1 MVNVATAR
9 FFNSP
14 FNLEKLISNFESE
27 ETRNTFYD
35 ALPHAEYQV
44 RFNKIGEPFKIVA
57 DVMDYNAGYITWK
70 NKRWFFFVDYW
81 NVVNENIIEI
91 NYTIDA
97 WETYAYSTEIKFG
110 TYHAYRTSYE
120 EKGQY
125 KNYFAPIYTISALK
139 TQFIKSFPSSSLT
152 VFFVVYDDT
161 NNKARYGWFGTWP
174 GALLSGQAVL
184 DIVNKLKGQ
193 YGLSDNIRLISA
205 FVSPFYDDAI
215 DDPVGMEQYYLK
227 LANNLYLALDSEVGF
242 SPSHGINIDIEN
254 DRYTTFKILDNS
266 GVEIWRASDK
276 RHYTRIN
283 ASLNASFAGASW
295 RCALSADD
303 TLYNETFTFPL
314 IPIDIISDAWAQYYV
329 QRRNYDVQT
338 RQIAS
343 QQQLVNGVVG
353 NAIGGGI
360 AGATVNPVGALA
372 GAVGGAIGS
381 VIGYATDTAIFNPKI
396 QNATDE
402 LYKKASDTLNLVG
415 EGYLYLFRCGVY
427 REFWD
432 SETQTKNDTA
442 ISENGYINDEY
453 GENYNF
459 QNGPFAG
466 DIQITGIPR
475 VASNQIRQRLV
486 NGVIFNKGD

>member
-27 ETRNTFYD
+27 EERNTFYD
-35 ALPHAEYQV
+35 ALPHDEYQV
-44 RFNKIGEPFKIVA
+44 RFNKIGEPFKIVS

-81 NVVNENIIEI
+81 NVINENIIEI
-91 NYTIDA
+91 YYTIDA
-97 WETYAYSTEIKFG
+97 WETYAYSNEIKYG
-110 TYHAYRTSYE
+110 TYHAYRTPYE

-125 KNYFAPIYTISALK
+125 KNYLAPLNVASALDIR
-139 TQFIKSFPSSSLT
+139 FDLSVLSYWILY
-152 VFFVVYDDT
+152 VVYDDT
-161 NNKARYGWFGTWP
+161 NNRARFGWYEQRPEWAFYGI
-174 GALLSGQAVL
+174 SQ
-184 DIVNKLKGQ
+184 DIIDEIKGKD
-193 YGLSDNIRLISA
+193 GLSDNLRLISA
-205 FVSPFYDDAI
+205 FISPFNDEDIGTAI
-215 DDPVGMEQYYLK
+215 GNDYYIEISSTH
-227 LANNLYLALDSEVGF
+227 YLARLGYAMTCTHSLTF
-242 SPSHGINIDIEN
+242 NFKN
-254 DRYTTFKILDNS
+254 TRYKKYKILDNS
-266 GVEIWRASDK
+266 AVEVWRATDK
-276 RHYTRIN
+276 RKYVSMK
-283 ASLNASFAGASW
+283 AKLNMSYAGASW
-295 RCALSADD
+295 RCEIVAEDNENPEIF
-303 TLYNETFTFPL
+303 TLPL
-314 IPIDIISDAWAQYYV
+314 TPIDIISDTWANYYV

-415 EGYLYLFRCGVY
+415 GGYTWPFLCGLYT
-427 REFWD
+427 ETWD

-459 QNGPFAG
+459 QQNGPFAG

-486 NGVIFNKGD
+486 NGVIFSKGD